1 MSYASL
7 GNSTIFA
14 MFLKRPIITTM
25 AAVSVIAAVNNV
37 EPAVELIKSIKN
49 PPPAQT
55 APIKPIT
62 KATV

>member
-14 MFLKRPIITTM
+14 LFLKWPIITSV
-25 AAVSVIAAVNNV
+25 AAAGLLVAANNID
-37 EPAVELIKSIKN
+37 PAKEILNSFKT
-49 PPPAQT
+49 PPAQT

>member
-14 MFLKRPIITTM
+14 MFLKWPIITSLGAVGLLV
-25 AAVSVIAAVNNV
+25 AANNL
-37 EPAVELIKSIKN
+37 EPAKEFVNSLKT
-49 PPPAQT
+49 PVQQT

>member
-14 MFLKRPIITTM
+14 MFLKWPIITSVGAIGLL
-25 AAVSVIAAVNNV
+25 AAANNI
-37 EPAVELIKSIKN
+37 EPAKEFLNSFKN

-62 KATV
+62 KATA

>member
-14 MFLKRPIITTM
+14 MFLKWPIITTM
-25 AAVSVIAAVNNV
+25 AAVGVIAAVNNV
-37 EPAVELIKSIKN
+37 EPAMELINSIKN

-62 KATV
+62 KAIA